1 VDATNL
7 TGNAELVAWICFIA
21 GVVLLLAGVVI
32 GLYLTFTK
40 AKRDVEEVKKKV
52 EEAKNHV
59 DDLRA
64 SAVSGSLRGE
74 ANEEAASAATA
85 QAAAAKSTLE
95 EISGIIGSLP
105 ENLRFAG
112 LLVLVGVVL
121 MSVATVQFGGHSI
134 F

>member
-1 VDATNL
+1 VDTANL
-7 TGNAELVAWICFIA
+7 TGNAELVAWICFVA

-32 GLYLTFTK
+32 GLYLTFAK

-52 EEAKNHV
+52 EEAKSHV

-64 SAVSGSLRGE
+64 SAVSGSRRGE
-74 ANEEAASAATA
+74 ADEETASTATA
-85 QAAAAKSTLE
+85 QAEAAKSTLE